1 MLVVS
6 NTSPLNYLI
15 LTGYERVLPEL
26 FDSIVVPSAVSDEL
40 RSNLAPPVVQRWI
53 ASPPTW
59 LSVVA
64 VLSVPAELESL
75 DHGEAEA
82 IALALATKAD
92 LVLLDERK
100 GRRAAQERNLNV
112 VGTIGV
118 LDTAAARGLLSL
130 SDALKALER
139 TSFRISPRLLRQL
152 RARS

>member
-15 LTGYERVLPEL
+15 LIGYERILPEL
-26 FDSIVVPSAVSDEL
+26 FDSVVVPSAVSDEL
-40 RSNLAPPVVQRWI
+40 RSNLAPPVVQRWM

-59 LSVVA
+59 LAVVA

-118 LDTAAARGLLSL
+118 LDAAATRGLLSL
-130 SDALKALER
+130 SDALNSLEL